1 MKLKQLWI
9 MGLAAILMGCG
20 HGFEGEYTEQTGSS
34 VEFLNAITQ
43 IAGTNTIVIGPNYV
57 DSNGIRTQY
66 KNIFVR
72 DSGSQKYLILKKE
85 DDSEEAWKIIDE
97 DTLVKGDGLV
107 SITLRR
113 IKKEPQ

>member
-9 MGLAAILMGCG
+9 LGLAAILMGCG

-43 IAGTNTIVIGPNYV
+43 MAGTKTIVIGPNYI
-57 DSNGIRTQY
+57 DSNGIRTDY
-66 KNIFVR
+66 KDIFVR

-85 DDSEEAWKIIDE
+85 DGSEEAWKILDD
-97 DTLVKGDGLV
+97 DTLVKGDSLV
-107 SITLRR
+107 SVTLKR